1 MSREFPICEPHSTSD
16 QNREKATRR
25 PSPISS
31 SIHSL
36 RCAGKKLLLPV
47 TYMDPQCYCAYAP
60 GSVGCCTIGL
70 GGLVESV
77 LVVVVDAAPSSR
89 LKAMIQVI
97 IGASLLLGTA
107 ISPTAGNLGRKKTCC
122 GMRV

>member
-1 MSREFPICEPHSTSD
+1 MIRS
-16 QNREKATRR
+16 
-25 PSPISS
+25 IS
-31 SIHSL
+31 
-36 RCAGKKLLLPV
+36 
-47 TYMDPQCYCAYAP
+47 AYAP

-70 GGLVESV
+70 DGLVESV

-107 ISPTAGNLGRKKTCC
+107 VSPTGGKLGRKKFCW
-122 GMRV
+122 GMRG